1 MDKASMRGVVL
12 ILTLATFVLRVPAQ
26 TAAIELANLHEDVRI
41 LSQRVGE
48 LQTRLEQLEHENR
61 DLRTKNAAA
70 AQSYAT
76 VAQLN
81 DAVADLNRTIK
92 GSSAATKSETLQQVG
107 IQMEKLAKQTNAAI
121 DSMSKAVSAATTP
134 SRSPV
139 AAANPVFSDDYPKE
153 GSTYTVQK
161 GDSLASIAKKTGGAP
176 KDIINANKLADPSKI
191 HAGQALFI
199 PGGK

>member
-1 MDKASMRGVVL
+1 MDKALSHGAVL
-12 ILTLATFVLRVPAQ
+12 LLTLLSLAGFLPAQ
-26 TAAIELANLHEDVRI
+26 TPAIELANLHEDVRM

-48 LQTRLEQLEHENR
+48 MQMRLEQLERENR
-61 DLRTKNAAA
+61 ELRAKTAGA

-81 DAVADLNRTIK
+81 DSIADLNRSIK
-92 GSSAATKSETLQQVG
+92 ASAAAAKNETLQQVSG
-107 IQMEKLAKQTNAAI
+107 QIEKLVHQTNAAI
-121 DSMSKAVSAATTP
+121 DAMNKAATT

-139 AAANPVFSDDYPKE
+139 VAPAPAFSDDYPKE
-153 GSTYTVQK
+153 GITYTVLK
-161 GDSLASIAKKTGGAP
+161 GDSIGSVAKKTGGSL

-191 HAGQALFI
+191 HAGQVLFI